1 MPRFRRRAIEP
12 SLFKSVAAIAPVTD
26 LALLKSQA
34 SGFTNSSLVQSFVG
48 SGHNAR
54 SGSPLRNAAAIKVPV
69 LLIHGDLDSNVG
81 IEHSTRM
88 VGALSSNGTQVT
100 LLRYKGLDHQLE
112 DSNARTEMLTKVGEL
127 LERTIGK

>member
-1 MPRFRRRAIEP
+1 
-12 SLFKSVAAIAPVTD
+12 
-26 LALLKSQA
+26 
-34 SGFTNSSLVQSFVG
+34 
-48 SGHNAR
+48 
-54 SGSPLRNAAAIKVPV
+54 V

-88 VGALSSNGTQVT
+88 EGALSSNGTPVT
-100 LLRYKGLDHQLE
+100 SLRYKGLDHQLE